1 MTKVNFRDE
10 NLSDYANDLIRVD
23 SCILCHSKTNYE
35 WASQPAPFRAVKC
48 ADCGFVWMQTQP
60 TPNTLDKYYSNF
72 IGRRRLSNPSK
83 MQQRSLQYEDDKL
96 ILQQYVREGRLL
108 DVGCNGG
115 FFLNCL
121 DKTFEKHG
129 IEVDSTAVKY
139 AQENFN
145 FGNNVRCGNIL
156 EANYPEGSF
165 DVLVMRGTI
174 EHVTKPVEVI
184 ERCSKLLKKGGFFYI
199 TATPNVDSLAAEL
212 FRDRWVVFH
221 PVQHLWHF
229 SPNTLRSICDRFGMT
244 FVSVT
249 FPYLGTSYENY
260 KSDLSQMSDEM
271 TSQEPNTLKKNI
283 SPPFFESMM
292 SIIFKKI

>member
-1 MTKVNFRDE
+1 MAEVDFRGE
-10 NLSDYANDLIRVD
+10 NLSDYTNDLTHLD
-23 SCILCHSKTNYE
+23 SCILCDSKINYE

-60 TPNTLDKYYSNF
+60 TPSTLNKYYSNF
-72 IGRRRLSNPSK
+72 IGRRRLSNPTK
-83 MQQRSLQYEDDKL
+83 MKQRSLQYEDDKWT
-96 ILQQYVREGRLL
+96 LQQYVKEGRLL

-115 FFLNCL
+115 FFLDCL
-121 DKTFEKHG
+121 DNTFEKHG
-129 IEVDSTAVKY
+129 IEVDASAVKY
-139 AQENFN
+139 AHENFD
-145 FGNNVRCGNIL
+145 FGPNVRCGNIL
-156 EANYPEGSF
+156 EANYQEDSF
-165 DVLVMRGTI
+165 DVIVMRGTI
-174 EHVTKPVEVI
+174 EHVTKPVKVI
-184 ERCSKLLKKGGFFYI
+184 KRCSKLLKKGGFFYI

-229 SPNTLRSICDRFGMT
+229 SPKTLSSVCDRFGMT

-249 FPYLGTSYENY
+249 FPYLGTIYENY
-260 KSDLSQMSDEM
+260 RSDLAQMSDEI
-271 TSQEPNTLKKNI
+271 TSQEPSTLKKKV